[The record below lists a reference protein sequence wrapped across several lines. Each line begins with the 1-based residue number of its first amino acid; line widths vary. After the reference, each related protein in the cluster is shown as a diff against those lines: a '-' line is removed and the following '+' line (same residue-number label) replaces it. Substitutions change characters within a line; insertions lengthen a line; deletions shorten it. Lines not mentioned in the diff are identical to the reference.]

1 MLQLVG
7 QFNGVPIGD
16 PHMHVQNF
24 VVICNSYKQH
34 QVPEIAIWL
43 RLFPF
48 SLRGTT
54 RLLLNSLEPN
64 STTNWEEIAR
74 KFILKYFSQ
83 LG

>member
-1 MLQLVG
+1 
-7 QFNGVPIGD
+7 
-16 PHMHVQNF
+16 MHVQNF